1 MPRLKITT
9 GKQSGKTVDVAKAT
23 IIGRAETAQLQIADN
38 AASREHCKVFEQAG
52 AWAVA
57 DLNSRNGI
65 LVNGV
70 KTTRKNLANGDKIV
84 IGETTIVFE
93 TTSAPAAAAPAATA
107 KSASSAKQDKE
118 AAFAAARAGA
128 AAAGGRPAPAAASAR
143 GASAD
148 AGLKV
153 SDHVLQFNKVDA
165 KTAGV
170 LDIDP
175 AQSAG
180 MQTALIWIG
189 CLAFLGGVVWLVVQM
204 MG

>member
-9 GKQSGKTVDVAKAT
+9 GKQSGKTIDVSKAT
-23 IIGRAETAQLQIADN
+23 IIGRGETAQFQIADN
-38 AASREHCKVFEQAG
+38 SASREHCKVFEQAG
-52 AWAVA
+52 AWTVA

-65 LVNGV
+65 VVNGI
-70 KTTRKNLANGDKIV
+70 KTNRKNLSNGDEIK

-93 TTSAPAAAAPAATA
+93 MASAPAAAAPAAA
-107 KSASSAKQDKE
+107 KRSAAKQEKE

-128 AAAGGRPAPAAASAR
+128 AAPGKRPAARTAASA
-143 GASAD
+143 GDS
-148 AGLKV
+148 GVKV

-170 LDIDP
+170 LDIDL

-180 MQTALIWIG
+180 MQTALIWVACI
-189 CLAFLGGVVWLVVQM
+189 AFLAAVVWVVVQM

>member
-9 GKQSGKTVDVAKAT
+9 GKQTGKTVDVAKAT
-23 IIGRAETAQLQIADN
+23 IIGRGETAQLQIADN
-38 AASREHCKVFEQAG
+38 SASREHCKVFEQAG
-52 AWAVA
+52 AWVVA

-65 LVNGV
+65 VVNGV

-93 TTSAPAAAAPAATA
+93 ATSSPAAAPAADSKASAA
-107 KSASSAKQDKE
+107 KASKE
-118 AAFAAARAGA
+118 AAFAAARSASA
-128 AAAGGRPAPAAASAR
+128 APTGRPAASK
-143 GASAD
+143 ASGGGGD

-153 SDHVLQFNKVDA
+153 SDHVLQFNKVDP

-170 LDIDP
+170 LDIDLS
-175 AQSAG
+175 QSAG
-180 MQTALIWIG
+180 MQTFLIWVA
-189 CLAFLGGVVWLVVQM
+189 CLAFLAGVVWLVFQM